1 MSNLSYLFIA
11 FLITW
16 VVIAGYLWM
25 LGRQVQNLKDEVDAL
40 TEGNDV
46 GVNAPGRAGRAELES
61 PAIGG
66 RQS

>member
-46 GVNAPGRAGRAELES
+46 GVDAPGRASRADLDS
-61 PAIGG
+61 SVARSQQG
-66 RQS
+66 

>member
-16 VVIAGYLWM
+16 IVIAGYLWM
-25 LGRQVQNLKDEVDAL
+25 LGRQVQNLKDEVELL
-40 TEGNDV
+40 TEGTEFGVDV
-46 GVNAPGRAGRAELES
+46 PERTGRADLDS
-61 PAIGG
+61 PAIGS